1 MQTCG
6 IQLKWHYTSNEPDSF
21 WSIDNVTFSN
31 DSSMPLSRREANDI
45 SHHRYKRQ
53 SSTRCNLYYD
63 NFDNGGYNRVLW
75 SSLSGGSIAY
85 RPCGTSSSSYYWV
98 YFIGSET
105 RSIVTRSL
113 DLQGFDTLK
122 FNLVF
127 SSCGGPRTSGNV
139 LVEYKVGSSD
149 IWVELHN
156 YSPTCCSSSYTMQS
170 ITLPAAAQASSVQ
183 IRWHQQSGTPTPNS
197 DGWAIDEIRIG
208 NVAYNSLYRDYF
220 YTTYN
225 TQIWLLVANY
235 GTYTHASCGATSY
248 YSLNFFGVTSQPYIR
263 QAVTQ
268 YLNLSQADSF
278 SITFNLRIGSTSTSC
293 DNAEKDEGVEISW
306 RTDSGAWSLL
316 EMFSADSY
324 QNPQYVF
331 LGLYESHEV
340 DKAQF
345 RISQT
350 LNTTAGYDVWS
361 IDNFIINS
369 YNASTCVAVSPLPP
383 SPPPSMPPTCKYY
396 FDNFDDGTY
405 KNDLW
410 YTVNGI
416 RVTNSACYLPLSQH
430 YAMEFNFPSAGEL
443 TTQFLDL
450 RGVEFVSFSLRSFYK
465 SAGRCYTYTASR
477 NLILAYNTGSGIW
490 NRLETFRDSCCNT
503 YTRGYT
509 IYLPKV
515 AQGSSVQLRWLY
527 NSTSSYTNYFWM
539 LDDIQIG
546 EIVHSV
552 LYQDSFSSSLST
564 TLWSSVFGGS
574 VRIPPCG
581 IIDEGNALYF
591 SGGGIREAITQFIDL
606 SQTNAVSFYI
616 MTSSASNCD
625 GLDSGETVE
634 FSIRAGYGKWMKLQS
649 INNVTVKYIYAEI
662 PDNMKVSLAQ
672 LRWQQNV
679 PAMNTYDVWSID
691 TIEVHS
697 TYSRTACATACI
709 YDDFSS
715 GAYNI
720 SIWSSVHGA
729 HIMSPPCSIKA
740 SYKALYFN
748 QSEGERYATTRPLD
762 LRGMYAVSF
771 NLQIATYSGRDC
783 RSISSRD
790 VLVEYSIIGKSG
802 WIEIETFVSEKYLVE
817 TFVTM
822 PLPLGA
828 RDQSV
833 SIRITQSS
841 YSNSIWSLGDFSI
854 YSPDQC
860 PPLSV
865 TQPPTILPSMP
876 TPSTSLTCNYYWDN
890 FESGAY
896 KNDLWSSFQDA
907 EVTIF
912 SCESAPMQNYGVHS
926 SSRTGEFITRELD
939 LRGANAMNFF
949 LYSSRI
955 NYDCGRTTS
964 YKEYIAISYKV
975 GSSSTWNTLQIIDL
989 RCCSNGR
996 TIDIYIPS
1004 AVQVQ
1009 SVTLRWSR
1017 VYDSN
1022 LYRWWFVDDIQ
1033 IGTLVQTVLYSDNFT
1048 TSYSSSLWSVVS
1060 GGNATMPSCGKT
1072 FFGNALYFSLEG
1084 KREAITKHLDLRNA
1098 RSLSFYLRIGSLD
1111 NVCEQADKGEDIVL
1125 SYRVNYSSWT
1135 SLQIFS
1141 ATSYRQ
1147 ATQIFISIDQALQL
1161 NGIQFRLM
1169 QTILGGNSRDVWS
1182 IDNLVIDSRE
1192 RDPEC
1197 ALPCYYDNFNSG
1209 SYSGELWSTIVVASV
1224 VIPPCSEN
1232 YDGSSLYFTSSGT
1245 REAITKYLD
1254 LRGLYAITF
1263 TLQIGSYD
1271 NDCDQ
1276 AETGDDVVLY
1286 YLISGSSHWVKLKTF
1301 NATGYTRATK
1311 VTIPI
1316 PLEVRVQ
1323 NVALRWA
1330 QIRHSGLLQDT
1341 WFIDNVGIYS
1351 PDQCPPRAYQLQSPT
1366 PSPAI
1371 SSPNDATC
1379 NYYLD
1384 DFDDGT
1390 YKTSL
1395 WHTVRGISIEFNLS
1409 CYQNL
1414 YALELNSPSIR
1425 ELTTQLLDL
1434 RGLEYIRFYMR
1445 SVRYNTD
1452 RCYRHYNSRNFTVSY
1467 GIAGNGVW
1475 NILELYNSSCC
1486 VTGGYITI
1494 YLPKHVQVNPVQ
1506 LRWLDNSTTSTT
1518 AYDFWILDDIQ
1529 FGENIYTVLYQEDFT
1544 SSLIS
1549 TTLWSSVFG
1558 GSVRI
1563 PSCGAIDQ
1571 GNALFF
1577 SENDIRE
1584 AITQFID
1591 LSQATAVSFY
1601 IMTSS
1606 SGNCDGL
1613 DSGETVEFSIRAGYG
1628 EWVKVQS
1635 FESAPSK
1642 YVYIEIPANLK
1653 LNLAKLRWK
1662 QNRRTINGQDV
1673 WSIDSIKVHS
1683 RYSRTSCSMACVYD
1697 NFHSGSYNT
1706 SVWSFVSGA
1715 QVVIP
1720 PCSIKASYKALH
1732 FNLTNTRE
1740 AITQSLDL
1748 RGMYAISF
1756 NLQIIRSNEVC
1767 TAVNGDN
1774 VIVYYSTSGTNEWTE
1789 IESFTGTR
1797 FVAETFVTI
1806 PLPRNARDQ
1815 SVSIRI
1821 SQPSYS
1827 NSIWSIGDFGIYSPD
1842 QCPPLSVVQPATTL
1856 PPTHTPSTS
1865 LACNYYWDNFNS
1877 GTYKNNLWSSF
1888 QGGQVNLNYCQL
1900 PSTQRYA
1907 AQFLYATDRE
1917 LATHALDLRGVDS
1930 ISFYLSTGNNSN
1942 GCYLP
1947 SSNISLSYRYSSN
1960 PSWNTLETYVPN
1972 CCAAGRR
1979 VLLYLPTLVQ
1989 VSSVHLRWS
1998 QQYTLSSSQNRAEWA
2013 LDDVQIGTYI
2023 QTTLY
2028 SDNFSNNYN
2037 TALWT
2042 LVLGG
2047 NVQVP
2052 PCGVTASGNALYFS
2066 LGGRREAITEHLDL
2080 RGAKSISFYIRIG
2093 SSDSRCEQADIGE
2106 DIVLSYRIN
2115 YGNWKTLQ
2123 TFLAVRFRDA
2133 VEVDIA
2139 IDQPLQVDGVQLRFW
2154 QKVLTLHSYDVWSID
2169 NFLIESREK
2178 KTKCSM
2184 ACYSDNFNS
2193 GSYNPEIWSSVA
2205 ASVVIPPCSENNNG
2219 RSLYF
2224 TASGTREA
2232 ITNYL
2237 DLRGLYA
2244 ITFTLQ
2250 IGSFDNECDRAEAGD
2265 DVVLYY
2271 WIAGGSQ
2278 WMELQ
2283 TFDALSYTRAT
2294 TVTVPVPLELR
2305 VQSAALRW
2313 TQPQHSGSFLDT
2325 WFIDNVEIYSP
2336 DQCPPSA
2343 YVATT
2348 SNFSLPT
2355 PTVTQNVVCNYY
2367 YDNFDDGS
2375 YKLSLWHRD
2384 SDIVITTNRFNLSI
2398 AHHYAVE
2405 FSLAITER
2413 LDLRGVENVSFYLL
2427 SNQNS
2432 SNIYLQYRT
2441 SGNTV
2446 WNTLEIFSYRCC
2458 LSGTMLVINIPAPVR
2473 TNAVQLRW
2481 RSSLKRLWVL
2491 DNVEI
2496 GNIIDTI
2503 LYEDLFTR
2511 EINSTLWSS
2520 ISGSYV
2526 VTPPCGI
2533 TDSGRALYFSRNGRR
2548 EAVTVPLDLRQ
2559 ATSVSFYL
2567 RIGSSD
2573 STCENA
2579 ESAEDLE
2586 FSYRMR
2592 NGYWT
2597 LLQTF
2602 TSTSYRTARYVD
2614 ITITN
2619 EIKANDV
2626 QLRIIQTVHVSDSY
2640 DVWSIDTFIVHSM
2653 MQRPECSMVCYM
2665 DNFENNYNHS
2675 IWALVMGGIVV
2686 PLLCSSNFKYSEGL
2700 YFNGSNTRVAVTR
2713 NLDLSRLYAISF
2725 NLQISLN
2732 NGKCGIVVPHG
2743 EDITLSYSVSSGTW
2757 YEFKSFNS
2765 ESYNLLTEVTVIL
2778 PVDARQANVAIRIA
2792 QSSYAQSIWAIDDFG
2807 IYSPD
2812 RCSPLHY
2819 TTSTTS
2825 MPIAP
2830 SPYPS
2835 PAASAV
2841 CNYYSDNFDS
2851 GFYDTSLWST
2861 VTGIRISLV
2870 PCGLSYSQHYGSE
2883 FYSFGRRELTTDPLD
2898 LRGVEY
2904 ISFYLLSG
2912 SSSNGCSEPQSDEGI
2927 YVAYAVGIS
2936 STFTTLE
2943 YFEPSC
2949 CSTGAR
2955 IKVHLPSSA
2964 QTISVKIRWYQSINA
2979 ESEGVDVWVLDDIQ
2993 IGTSIDIHF
3002 YEDYFTSAINSA
3014 LWDSV
3019 VGASVVT
3026 PPCGVTHSG
3035 NALYFSVNG
3044 TRRAITQEL
3053 DLRHATSLSFYL
3065 RIGSSNGR
3073 CENDDITH
3081 GITLSWRANLSMW
3094 VQINSYRYIGATRL
3108 TYVSLTDSMRKAG
3121 VQFQIM
3127 QSTTPTANN
3136 DVWSIDDFIVHS
3148 MHEDTLCTVAC
3159 YSDDF
3164 NNGRYSPSLWATVDG
3179 ATVTTPSCSNQ
3190 YLGNALYFAGGGIRQ
3205 AITRPIDVRGFYAI
3219 SFYLHIGSF
3228 SGNCEQ
3234 AESGENVNLY
3244 YKFYD
3249 SASWVLLKS
3258 YGATAYTRETRITE
3272 KLPRSIQRIRVTF
3285 RWMQLSH
3292 SGTLDDTWSLD
3303 NVGFHSPD
3311 ECPPVGY
3318 ESVYLTSTTATAMMM
3333 STYTAIE
3340 LPTSSA
3346 TVISISTTTASTETG
3361 MSASTSITIGMS
3373 ASTSITT
3380 GISASASLTPG
3391 ILISITTT
3399 ISGTASTT
3407 KGISVSA
3414 TTGISASTST
3424 TPGIS
3429 STTSRISGF
3438 TSITAE
3444 ISASRSITTGIS
3456 VSTTTG
3462 ISSSTTAGISPSTT
3476 AGISASITAGI
3487 SASTTARISASTT
3500 ARTST
3505 TARISASTTTGM
3517 LASTT
3522 TGILDSTT
3530 TGISASTTT
3539 GMLASTTTGILAS
3552 TTTGISASTT
3562 TGMLASITT
3571 GISVSTTTGISVS
3584 TTAEILASKTGIS
3597 ASTTT
3602 VISAST
3608 TTGISASTTAGISAS
3623 TTAGI
3628 SASTTTR
3635 MLAST
3640 TTGISASTTTG
3651 ISASTTA
3658 GISASTTAGISASTT
3673 TRMLAST
3680 TMGISASTTTGISVS
3695 TTAEISASKTG
3706 ISASTTTVISAS
3718 TTTGISASTTTGM
3731 LASTTTGI
3739 SASTTTGISVSTTA
3753 EISASKTGISASTT
3767 TVISASTTTGISAS
3781 TTAGISGSTSITIGM
3796 SASSTPKISG
3806 STSIKS
3812 GISASTTTRILVST
3826 TTRMLASTATTGIS
3840 ASTTT
3845 GISPSTTTGM
3855 SSYASIYTT
3864 PGISASTSITPEIS
3878 ESATTG
3884 ISGSASIA
3892 TEISAFTTIGLEI
3905 PASVSTTP
3913 NISASTTTGILA
3925 FTTTKISAYT
3935 SITPRISASTTTG
3948 ILAFTTTGISAP
3960 TSITLG
3966 ISPST
3971 TTGISASVS
3980 ITTIISASTITGI
3993 LGSTAKASATTAILT
4008 STNTAISTSVPTGMP
4023 STVLSYMHTSVIYTD
4038 TSVKPT
4044 TSTNPLSTSASV
4056 VVSTLIARSISI
4068 QTSASFVMS
4077 SFSVTEPSP
4086 TSAPLLNGC
4095 VENFDPLNN
4104 GVYRLVYM
4112 YKYKVFSYLATYVCV
4127 YVHRSTMGVFSTCLT
4142 LSESFKH

>member
-21 WSIDNVTFSN
+21 WSIDNVMFSN
-31 DSSMPLSRREANDI
+31 NSTMSLNRREANDI

-63 NFDNGGYNRVLW
+63 NFDNGDYNRALW
-75 SSLSGGSIAY
+75 ASLSGGSIAS
-85 RPCGTSSSSYYWV
+85 RPCGTSSSTYYWV

-183 IRWHQQSGTPTPNS
+183 IRWHQQSGTPTPDS

-208 NVAYNSLYRDYF
+208 NVAYNSLYRDNF

-225 TQIWLLVANY
+225 TQIWLLVASY
-235 GTYTHASCGATSY
+235 GTYTNTSCGATSS

-278 SITFNLRIGSTSTSC
+278 SITFNLRIGSTSASC

-306 RTDSGAWSLL
+306 RTDSGAWFLL
-316 EMFSADSY
+316 ETFSVDSY

-405 KNDLW
+405 KNDFW
-410 YTVNGI
+410 YTVTGI
-416 RVTNSACYLPLSQH
+416 RVTNSACHLPLRQH
-430 YAMEFNFPSAGEL
+430 YAMEFYFPSSGEL

-450 RGVEFVSFSLRSFYK
+450 RGVEFVRFSLMSFYK
-465 SAGRCYTYTASR
+465 YAGSCNNYTTSR
-477 NLILAYNTGSGIW
+477 RYIILAYNTGSGIW
-490 NRLETFRDSCCNT
+490 HNLEIFSDTCCSGNNQ
-503 YTRGYT
+503 RYT
-509 IYLPKV
+509 IYLPKA

-527 NSTSSYTNYFWM
+527 SSTSSYTNYFWI

-552 LYQDSFSSSLST
+552 LYQDTFSSSLST

-574 VRIPPCG
+574 VGRPPCG
-581 IIDEGNALYF
+581 SIDEGNALYF

-606 SQTNAVSFYI
+606 SQANAVSFYI

-634 FSIRAGYGKWMKLQS
+634 FSVRAGYGEWMKLQS
-649 INNVTVKYIYAEI
+649 INNVTIKYIYAEI
-662 PDNMKVSLAQ
+662 PDNMQVSLAQ

-697 TYSRTACATACI
+697 TYSRTACATACVS
-709 YDDFSS
+709 DNFSS
-715 GAYNI
+715 GAYNT
-720 SIWSSVHGA
+720 SIWSFVRGA

-748 QSEGERYATTRPLD
+748 QSDGERYATTRPLD

-783 RSISSRD
+783 RSISSRN

-865 TQPPTILPSMP
+865 TQPPTILPPTP

-890 FESGAY
+890 FESRAY

-912 SCESAPMQNYGVHS
+912 SCQSTAMQNYGVHS

-939 LRGANAMNFF
+939 LRGANAVNFF

-955 NYDCGRTTS
+955 NYGCGRTTS

-975 GSSSTWNTLQIIDL
+975 ESSSTWNTLQIIDL
-989 RCCSNGR
+989 SCCSNGR

-1048 TSYSSSLWSVVS
+1048 TSYSSSLWSVVI

-1098 RSLSFYLRIGSLD
+1098 RSLSFYLRIGSVD

-1125 SYRVNYSSWT
+1125 SYRVNYSDWT

-1141 ATSYRQ
+1141 ANSYRQ
-1147 ATQIFISIDQALQL
+1147 ATQIVISIDQELQL

-1169 QTILGGNSRDVWS
+1169 QTILGSNSRDVWS

-1286 YLISGSSHWVKLKTF
+1286 YLISGSSHWIKLKTF

-1330 QIRHSGLLQDT
+1330 QIQHSGLLQDT

-1366 PSPAI
+1366 PPPSV
-1371 SSPNDATC
+1371 SSPNDTNC

-1395 WHTVRGISIEFNLS
+1395 WHTVRGISIEYNLS

-1414 YALELNSPSIR
+1414 YALELNSPSVR

-1434 RGLEYIRFYMR
+1434 RGVEYIRFYMALR
-1445 SVRYNTD
+1445 SVRYNTN
-1452 RCYRHYNSRNFTVSY
+1452 RCNSHSYSRNFTISY
-1467 GIAGNGVW
+1467 SIAGNGIW

-1563 PSCGAIDQ
+1563 PPCGAIDQ

-1591 LSQATAVSFY
+1591 LSQANAVSFY

-1606 SGNCDGL
+1606 ARNCDGL
-1613 DSGETVEFSIRAGYG
+1613 DSGESVEFSIRAGYG

-1635 FESAPSK
+1635 FESVPSK
-1642 YVYIEIPANLK
+1642 YIYIEIPAKLK
-1653 LNLAKLRWK
+1653 LPLAKLRWK
-1662 QNRRTINGQDV
+1662 QNGRTINGQDV

-1706 SVWSFVSGA
+1706 TVWRFVSGA

-1720 PCSIKASYKALH
+1720 PCSIKASYHALH
-1732 FNLTNTRE
+1732 FNLTNSRE

-1748 RGMYAISF
+1748 RGMYGISF
-1756 NLQIIRSNEVC
+1756 NLQIVRSDEVC

-1789 IESFTGTR
+1789 IEIFTGTR
-1797 FVAETFVTI
+1797 FVAETFVTL
-1806 PLPRNARDQ
+1806 PLPRKARDQ

-1827 NSIWSIGDFGIYSPD
+1827 NSIWSLGDFGIYSPD
-1842 QCPPLSVVQPATTL
+1842 QCPPLLVTQSATVL
-1856 PPTHTPSTS
+1856 PPTPTPSTS

-1877 GTYKNNLWSSF
+1877 GTYKNDLWSSF
-1888 QGGQVNLNYCQL
+1888 QGGQVNLNFCQL

-1907 AQFLYATDRE
+1907 AQFLFATDRE
-1917 LATHALDLRGVDS
+1917 IATHALDLRGVDS
-1930 ISFYLSTGNNSN
+1930 ITFYLRTGNGTN

-1972 CCAAGRR
+1972 CCATGRR

-1998 QQYTLSSSQNRAEWA
+1998 QQYTLSSSQNRAEWG
-2013 LDDVQIGTYI
+2013 LDDVQIGKYI

-2028 SDNFSNNYN
+2028 SDNFSYNYN
-2037 TALWT
+2037 AALWA

-2047 NVQVP
+2047 SVQVP
-2052 PCGVTASGNALYFS
+2052 PCGATASGNALYFS
-2066 LGGRREAITEHLDL
+2066 LEGRREAITKHLDF

-2106 DIVLSYRIN
+2106 DIVLSYRTN
-2115 YGNWKTLQ
+2115 YGKWKTLQ

-2133 VEVDIA
+2133 VEVDVA

-2154 QKVLTLHSYDVWSID
+2154 QKVLTLDSYDVWSID

-2178 KTKCSM
+2178 ETKCAM

-2205 ASVVIPPCSENNNG
+2205 ASAVIPPCSENNNG

-2224 TASGTREA
+2224 TASGTRES

-2278 WMELQ
+2278 WVELQ

-2305 VQSAALRW
+2305 VQSAALQW

-2355 PTVTQNVVCNYY
+2355 PTVTRNLVCNYY

-2375 YKLSLWHRD
+2375 HKVSLWHRD
-2384 SDIVITTNRFNLSI
+2384 SDIVITTNQFNLSI

-2405 FSLAITER
+2405 FSLAVTER
-2413 LDLRGVENVSFYLL
+2413 LDLRGVENISFYLL

-2446 WNTLEIFSYRCC
+2446 WDTLEIFSYRCC
-2458 LSGTMLVINIPAPVR
+2458 LSGTMLVINIPIPVR

-2511 EINSTLWSS
+2511 EVNSALWSS

-2614 ITITN
+2614 ITIPN
-2619 EIKANDV
+2619 KIRANDV
-2626 QLRIIQTVHVSDSY
+2626 QLRIAQTVHVSDSY

-2653 MQRPECSMVCYM
+2653 MQRPECSMACYM

-2675 IWALVMGGIVV
+2675 IWALVMGGVVV
-2686 PLLCSSNFKYSEGL
+2686 PLLCSSNYKYSEGL
-2700 YFNGSNTRVAVTR
+2700 YFNGSNARVAVTR

-2732 NGKCGIVVPHG
+2732 NGECGIVVPHG
-2743 EDITLSYSVSSGTW
+2743 EDVTLSYSVSNGTW
-2757 YEFKSFNS
+2757 YEFKRFDS
-2765 ESYNLLTEVTVIL
+2765 ENYNLLTEVTVIL
-2778 PVDARQANVAIRIA
+2778 PVIARQENVAIRIS

-2825 MPIAP
+2825 TPIAP

-2835 PAASAV
+2835 PEASAV
-2841 CNYYSDNFDS
+2841 CNYYSDNFDN
-2851 GFYDTSLWST
+2851 GFYDTRLWST

-2870 PCGLSYSQHYGSE
+2870 PCGLSYSQHYGGE

-2949 CSTGAR
+2949 CSIGAH

-2964 QTISVKIRWYQSINA
+2964 QTTSVKIRWYQSINA

-3002 YEDYFTSAINSA
+3002 YEDYFTSALNSA

-3044 TRRAITQEL
+3044 TRRAITREL

-3081 GITLSWRANLSMW
+3081 GITLSWRAISSMW
-3094 VQINSYRYIGATRL
+3094 MQVNSYRYIGETRIA
-3108 TYVSLTDSMRKAG
+3108 YVSLPDSMKKAG

-3164 NNGRYSPSLWATVDG
+3164 NNGRYNPSLWATVDG

-3190 YLGNALYFAGGGIRQ
+3190 YLGNTLYFAGGGIRQ

-3234 AESGENVNLY
+3234 AEFGENVNLY
-3244 YKFYD
+3244 YRFYG
-3249 SASWVLLKS
+3249 STSWVLLKS
-3258 YGATAYTRETRITE
+3258 YDATAYTRETRITE
-3272 KLPRSIQRIRVTF
+3272 KLPRNVQRIGVTF

-3311 ECPPVGY
+3311 ECPPIGY
-3318 ESVYLTSTTATAMMM
+3318 ESVNLTSTTTTAMMM
-3333 STYTAIE
+3333 STYTATE

-3346 TVISISTTTASTETG
+3346 TVISISTTTASTATG
-3361 MSASTSITIGMS
+3361 MSTSTSII
-3373 ASTSITT
+3373 T
-3380 GISASASLTPG
+3380 GISATSLTPG
-3391 ILISITTT
+3391 ILISITTR

-3407 KGISVSA
+3407 TGISVSA
-3414 TTGISASTST
+3414 TTEIYAFSSI

-3429 STTSRISGF
+3429 SSTTAGISDF
-3438 TSITAE
+3438 ASITTR
-3444 ISASRSITTGIS
+3444 ISASSSVTTGIS

-3462 ISSSTTAGISPSTT
+3462 VPSSTTT
-3476 AGISASITAGI
+3476 
-3487 SASTTARISASTT
+3487 RISASTSIIT
-3500 ARTST
+3500 E
-3505 TARISASTTTGM
+3505 ISAS
-3517 LASTT
+3517 SSIT
-3522 TGILDSTT
+3522 TGISVSIT
-3530 TGISASTTT
+3530 TGISASTTAGVNT
-3539 GMLASTTTGILAS
+3539 STSIIPKLSASSTTGTLAS

-3562 TGMLASITT
+3562 TRISGSASITT
-3571 GISVSTTTGISVS
+3571 EMSASTTTEILASTITRISGSTTAGILASTVSGISGSASITTGVSASTTTGILASTVTGISGSASITTGMSASSTTEILGSTSIKSGISTSTTTRILASSTTRMVVSTATTGISASTTTGMSSYASITPRISSSTTAGISASISMTPGISASIATGILASTSITLEISESTTTGISGSASTATGISGSASTATGISAPTSIITAIASSTTTGISGFTSITPEISTSTTTEISGFTSITPEISTSTTTGISGSASIATGISVSTSIITGISDSASIATGISASASMIAGISVSTTTGIPASIGITPNILASTTTGISGSASIATGISASTAGISVSTTTGISVS
-3584 TTAEILASKTGIS
+3584 TTTGIS
-3597 ASTTT
+3597 T
-3602 VISAST
+3602 
-3608 TTGISASTTAGISAS
+3608 
-3623 TTAGI
+3623 
-3628 SASTTTR
+3628 
-3635 MLAST
+3635 
-3640 TTGISASTTTG
+3640 
-3651 ISASTTA
+3651 
-3658 GISASTTAGISASTT
+3658 
-3673 TRMLAST
+3673 
-3680 TMGISASTTTGISVS
+3680 
-3695 TTAEISASKTG
+3695 
-3706 ISASTTTVISAS
+3706 
-3718 TTTGISASTTTGM
+3718 STTTGM
-3731 LASTTTGI
+3731 LAFSTT
-3739 SASTTTGISVSTTA
+3739 
-3753 EISASKTGISASTT
+3753 E
-3767 TVISASTTTGISAS
+3767 
-3781 TTAGISGSTSITIGM
+3781 
-3796 SASSTPKISG
+3796 
-3806 STSIKS
+3806 
-3812 GISASTTTRILVST
+3812 
-3826 TTRMLASTATTGIS
+3826 
-3840 ASTTT
+3840 
-3845 GISPSTTTGM
+3845 
-3855 SSYASIYTT
+3855 
-3864 PGISASTSITPEIS
+3864 
-3878 ESATTG
+3878 
-3884 ISGSASIA
+3884 
-3892 TEISAFTTIGLEI
+3892 
-3905 PASVSTTP
+3905 
-3913 NISASTTTGILA
+3913 ILA
-3925 FTTTKISAYT
+3925 FTTTEISAYT

-3948 ILAFTTTGISAP
+3948 ILSFTTTGISTP

-3966 ISPST
+3966 TSPST
-3971 TTGISASVS
+3971 TTGKSTFASITTGISASN
-3980 ITTIISASTITGI
+3980 TTGI
-3993 LGSTAKASATTAILT
+3993 LASIATASATTTILT
-4008 STNTAISTSVPTGMP
+4008 FTNTAISTSIPTSIP
-4023 STVLSYMHTSVIYTD
+4023 STVLSYNSVVYTYTSVE
-4038 TSVKPT
+4038 PT
-4044 TSTNPLSTSASV
+4044 IITNLLSTSASV
-4056 VVSTLIARSISI
+4056 VSTLIASSISL
-4068 QTSASFVMS
+4068 QTSASMS

-4095 VENFDPLNN
+4095 VEIFDPLNN
-4104 GVYRLVYM
+4104 GVYRLVCM
-4112 YKYKVFSYLATYVCV
+4112 YKYKILSYLATYVCV

-4142 LSESFKH
+4142 LSQSFKH